1 MRKSFRVFLFFQIL
15 LATALILF
23 ANRQLAQH
31 YLVKQMEAR
40 AHQELIRILD
50 QCESQM
56 TSEESWNKCNKG
68 ERKGDVLNPLN
79 ELFVPCARQP
89 TDWQAAECSRLR
101 AADMTWQKDEK
112 NDEEGVDAAALAKG
126 RIDGQLWHVASRDHT
141 ARTPAVLLSDASLWH
156 YLKNVWSLRD
166 RNLIYVLPTVILMLV
181 LLTAYMVY
189 VVMRPIRLLE
199 KTLSTLDFKNI
210 REKSTIEVPYREF
223 KTLANVYRDLLNR
236 LYESYENAKRFASD
250 AAHELKTPLSILRGN
265 VERLI
270 PETQHG
276 TAVQGYVQNLS
287 DEVDRLVLITE
298 KLLMLSRADSNN
310 LALDLTPFNLSVFL
324 NELIEDASTFHPHLQ
339 FINHVQPDV
348 VWRCDHAL
356 IEQLINNLYT
366 NAVKYNTPRG
376 GWIAIHLQQ
385 TDTDIVLQFKNSSA
399 DVSPEL
405 PQKAFERF
413 YRSDASRTRRKV
425 DGLGLGLSICKEIA
439 QAHGGTMQL
448 TVEDDHVVSIELRA
462 PLQPAHP

>member
-1 MRKSFRVFLFFQIL
+1 
-15 LATALILF
+15 
-23 ANRQLAQH
+23 
-31 YLVKQMEAR
+31 
-40 AHQELIRILD
+40 
-50 QCESQM
+50 
-56 TSEESWNKCNKG
+56 
-68 ERKGDVLNPLN
+68 
-79 ELFVPCARQP
+79 
-89 TDWQAAECSRLR
+89 
-101 AADMTWQKDEK
+101 
-112 NDEEGVDAAALAKG
+112 
-126 RIDGQLWHVASRDHT
+126 
-141 ARTPAVLLSDASLWH
+141 
-156 YLKNVWSLRD
+156 
-166 RNLIYVLPTVILMLV
+166 MLV